1 MNTEQENT
9 SDTENSIFNLIK
21 VKLQA
26 ADLSIW
32 LSLSSLV
39 AYGIYYTNTSGYLNY
54 YGLTVQYIDFSLQSI
69 AITIC
74 ILIMLLT
81 VSAFVIGLL
90 TESIFRKYRKTI
102 IGIIYIAV
110 ILPLLILVIKDLSD
124 KGFKIDNSFYYLF
137 VFILILPFI
146 IHLTVDFFKK
156 LNPLFLLSL
165 VVGFSFT
172 VSYMAGEFHGKA
184 KTNYLTL
191 NKGEQKYVVI
201 APYEKQFIIAP
212 VDLDKKV
219 ILSQFQFIDQK
230 SGKDGKVELTPFHTG
245 KLDVKKL
252 TKNELK

>member
-1 MNTEQENT
+1 MNTEQENRL
-9 SDTENSIFNLIK
+9 DNENSIFNLIK
-21 VKLQA
+21 VKLKA

-54 YGLTVQYIDFSLQSI
+54 YGLTAQYIDFSLQSI

-81 VSAFVIGLL
+81 VSAFMMGLL
-90 TESIFRKYRKTI
+90 TELIFRKYRKI
-102 IGIIYIAV
+102 IISIIYIAG
-110 ILPLLILVIKDLSD
+110 ISPLLILIINDLSD
-124 KGFKIDNSFYYLF
+124 KSFKIDNSFYYLF
-137 VFILILPFI
+137 VFILVLPFI
-146 IHLTVDFFKK
+146 IYLTFDFFKK

-191 NKGEQKYVVI
+191 NKGDQKYVVI
-201 APYEKQFIIAP
+201 ASYEEQFIIAP
-212 VDLDKKV
+212 VDMDKKL
-219 ILSQFQFIDQK
+219 ILSQFQFINQK
-230 SGKDGKVELTPFHTG
+230 SGKDDRVELTPVRTG
-245 KLDVKKL
+245 KLDVKNL
-252 TKNELK
+252 TEDELK